1 MKISIV
7 ESTATAQMATVLVKL
22 ALRTLEIFVKT
33 CVKGS
38 TVDPA
43 QNVYS
48 VTVLVKLVI
57 RTSQISVKKHVH

>member
-1 MKISIV
+1 MVSV
-7 ESTATAQMATVLVKL
+7 AVKKVM
-22 ALRTLEIFVKT
+22 RTLKIFVKT

-43 QNVYS
+43 QNVQS